1 MEKGKDIK
9 SSFYLKY
16 IADFFQPCFSS
27 PLIRDNILC
36 CNKGVPGFTRQ
47 KIITKLQNKDKYRE
61 CSRKKKRSR
70 QEDKNPKAE
79 TLKPKLLPKQK
90 PVITHQLPTKN
101 YLDWKKPSPPGY
113 FPSPLRSLKQKSSDK
128 TRCMKIYKYSCTK
141 QNLQNP
147 ICHISICL

>member
-61 CSRKKKRSR
+61 CSRKKKDQDR
-70 QEDKNPKAE
+70 KIK
-79 TLKPKLLPKQK
+79 TLKQK
-90 PVITHQLPTKN
+90 P
-101 YLDWKKPSPPGY
+101 
-113 FPSPLRSLKQKSSDK
+113 
-128 TRCMKIYKYSCTK
+128 
-141 QNLQNP
+141 
-147 ICHISICL
+147 